1 MYLAIV
7 SKLVG
12 ESLLS
17 FYSIFVKK
25 INVALILQIWSRFFM
40 YVAISA
46 FFVDWGFI
54 YKLITSTYG
63 ILLSVTTIL
72 HVYFSYRS
80 FQLLDSGVATT
91 LYYIY
96 PIIILLL
103 YGKSLSPIL
112 LIPLFGV
119 YLIANDFNN
128 SKDTVKEPYK
138 NNTDN
143 SDNTENSDKTDNT
156 DNTDNTDSI
165 IKNDTK
171 VKENFWNEGIIAAFI
186 AALTEAFI
194 FYFVKNI
201 KTLNNWNHIF
211 LSYFIG
217 ASVLTPYLWKN
228 IINME
233 LYSGLSVSLGVNAF
247 IGLFGYYLRFYAI
260 SRLDT
265 YIYAILSYFGIVM
278 SYVYGVV
285 LNNDTITVQKIIGT
299 LCIVLTN
306 LYMLKKI

>member
-25 INVALILQIWSRFFM
+25 INVDLILQIWSRFFM

-46 FFVDWGFI
+46 CFVDWSFI
-54 YKLITSTYG
+54 YKSILSTYG
-63 ILLSVTTIL
+63 LLLSFTTIL

-96 PIIILLL
+96 PIIILLF
-103 YGKSLSPIL
+103 YGIPLTPIL

-119 YLIANDFNN
+119 YLIAND
-128 SKDTVKEPYK
+128 SKKELYK
-138 NNTDN
+138 NNPD
-143 SDNTENSDKTDNT
+143 SRK
-156 DNTDNTDSI
+156 DSI

-228 IINME
+228 IINMK

-265 YIYAILSYFGIVM
+265 YIYAVLSYFGIVM

-285 LNNDTITVQKIIGT
+285 FNNDKITMQKIIGT

-306 LYMLKKI
+306 LYMLKKHRMF

>member
-25 INVALILQIWSRFFM
+25 INVELILQIWSRFFM

-46 FFVDWGFI
+46 FFVDWVFI
-54 YKLITSTYG
+54 YKSILSTYG
-63 ILLSVTTIL
+63 LLLSLTTIL

-103 YGKSLSPIL
+103 YGIPLTPIL

-119 YLIANDFNN
+119 YLIAND
-128 SKDTVKEPYK
+128 SKKELYK
-138 NNTDN
+138 NNLDSRKN
-143 SDNTENSDKTDNT
+143 
-156 DNTDNTDSI
+156 SI
-165 IKNDTK
+165 IKNDTT
-171 VKENFWNEGIIAAFI
+171 VKEHFWNEGIIAAFI

-228 IINME
+228 IINMQ
-233 LYSGLSVSLGVNAF
+233 LYSGLSLSLAVNAF

-285 LNNDTITVQKIIGT
+285 LNNDKITVQKIIGT

-306 LYMLKKI
+306 LYMLKERRIDL

>member
-1 MYLAIV
+1 MYSAIV

-17 FYSIFVKK
+17 FYPIFVKK
-25 INVALILQIWSRFFM
+25 INVSLILQIWSRFFI
-40 YVAISA
+40 YVVLSA

-54 YKLITSTYG
+54 YKSITSTYG

-91 LYYIY
+91 LYYTY

-103 YGKSLSPIL
+103 YSKSLSPIL

-119 YLIANDFNN
+119 YLIANDSNN
-128 SKDTVKEPYK
+128 SKDIEKEPYK

-143 SDNTENSDKTDNT
+143 SDKTN
-156 DNTDNTDSI
+156 DSI

-171 VKENFWNEGIIAAFI
+171 VKEHFWNEGIIAAFI

-201 KTLNNWNHIF
+201 KTLNNWNHLF

-228 IINME
+228 IINMK
-233 LYSGLSVSLGVNAF
+233 LYGGLSLSLAVNSF

-278 SYVYGVV
+278 SYVYGVL
-285 LNNDTITVQKIIGT
+285 LNNDKITLQKIIGT

-306 LYMLKKI
+306 LYMLKKL

>member
-1 MYLAIV
+1 MYSEII
-7 SKLVG
+7 SKLLG

-25 INVALILQIWSRFFM
+25 INVDLILQVWSRFFA
-40 YVAISA
+40 YVVISSV
-46 FFVDWGFI
+46 FVEWGFI
-54 YKLITSTYG
+54 YKSILSSYG
-63 ILLSVTTIL
+63 ILLSCATL
-72 HVYFSYRS
+72 AHVYTSYRS

-91 LYYIY
+91 IFYIY

-103 YGKSLSPIL
+103 SGTSLSPIL

-128 SKDTVKEPYK
+128 SKETYQNNELHKKDDDVIKK
-138 NNTDN
+138 NTQM
-143 SDNTENSDKTDNT
+143 
-156 DNTDNTDSI
+156 
-165 IKNDTK
+165 
-171 VKENFWNEGIIAAFI
+171 KENFWNEGIFMAIM
-186 AALTEAFI
+186 AALTEAII

-201 KTLNNWNHIF
+201 KTMNNWNHLF

-217 ASVLTPYLWKN
+217 AIVLTPYLWKN

-233 LYSGLSVSLGVNAF
+233 LYGGVSLSLAVNAF

-278 SYVYGVV
+278 SYVYGVF
-285 LNNDTITVQKIIGT
+285 LNNDKITIQKIIGT

-306 LYMLKKI
+306 LYILQ

>member
-1 MYLAIV
+1 MYLAV
-7 SKLVG
+7 FSKLLG

-25 INVALILQIWSRFFM
+25 RNVALILQIWSRFFM
-40 YVAISA
+40 YVIISG

-54 YKLITSTYG
+54 YKSITSTYG
-63 ILLSVTTIL
+63 LLLSVTTIL

-96 PIIILLL
+96 PIIILLI
-103 YGKSLSPIL
+103 YGISISPIL

-128 SKDTVKEPYK
+128 QKDTKKEPYK
-138 NNTDN
+138 NTSDN
-143 SDNTENSDKTDNT
+143 SDNTD
-156 DNTDNTDSI
+156 DSI

-171 VKENFWNEGIIAAFI
+171 VKEHFWNEGIIAAFI

-201 KTLNNWNHIF
+201 KTLNNWNHLF

-217 ASVLTPYLWKN
+217 ASILTPYLWKN
-228 IINME
+228 IINMQ
-233 LYSGLSVSLGVNAF
+233 LYSGLSVSLAVNAF

-265 YIYAILSYFGIVM
+265 YIYAVLTYFGIVM

-285 LNNDTITVQKIIGT
+285 LNNDKITMQKIIGT

-306 LYMLKKI
+306 LYMLRTRDMSPQRPR

>member
-25 INVALILQIWSRFFM
+25 INVDLILQIWSRFFM

-46 FFVDWGFI
+46 CFVDWVFI
-54 YKLITSTYG
+54 YKTIASTYG
-63 ILLSVTTIL
+63 LLLSFTTIL

-91 LYYIY
+91 LYYVY

-103 YGKSLSPIL
+103 YGIPLTPIL

-128 SKDTVKEPYK
+128 SKVLVKESYK
-138 NNTDN
+138 NND
-143 SDNTENSDKTDNT
+143 DNTS
-156 DNTDNTDSI
+156 DSI

-171 VKENFWNEGIIAAFI
+171 VKEHFWNEGIIAAFI
-186 AALTEAFI
+186 AALTEAII

-201 KTLNNWNHIF
+201 KTLNNWNHLF

-228 IINME
+228 IINIK
-233 LYSGLSVSLGVNAF
+233 LYSGLSVSLAVNAF

-260 SRLDT
+260 TRLDT
-265 YIYAILSYFGIVM
+265 YIYAVLSYFGIVM

-285 LNNDTITVQKIIGT
+285 LNNDKITMQKIIGT

-306 LYMLKKI
+306 LYMLRTRGMSPQRPR

>member
-1 MYLAIV
+1 MYVAIV

-40 YVAISA
+40 YVVISA
-46 FFVDWGFI
+46 FFVDWVFI
-54 YKLITSTYG
+54 YKSITSTYG
-63 ILLSVTTIL
+63 VLLSVTTIL

-103 YGKSLSPIL
+103 YGIPLSPIL

-128 SKDTVKEPYK
+128 SKDIVKESYK
-138 NNTDN
+138 NNTY
-143 SDNTENSDKTDNT
+143 NT
-156 DNTDNTDSI
+156 DNTDSKDDSI
-165 IKNDTK
+165 IKNDTN
-171 VKENFWNEGIIAAFI
+171 VKEHFWNEGIIAAFI

-194 FYFVKNI
+194 FYFIKNI

-228 IINME
+228 IINMK

-265 YIYAILSYFGIVM
+265 YIYAVLSYFGIVM
-278 SYVYGVV
+278 SYIYGVV
-285 LNNDTITVQKIIGT
+285 LNNDKITMQKIIGT

-306 LYMLKKI
+306 LYMLKKQ

>member
-1 MYLAIV
+1 MYVAIV

-25 INVALILQIWSRFFM
+25 INVELILQIWSRFFM
-40 YVAISA
+40 YVVISA
-46 FFVDWGFI
+46 FFVDWVFI
-54 YKLITSTYG
+54 YKSITSTYG
-63 ILLSVTTIL
+63 LLLSVTTIL

-103 YGKSLSPIL
+103 YGISLSPIL

-128 SKDTVKEPYK
+128 SKDTEKEPYK

-143 SDNTENSDKTDNT
+143 TNNT
-156 DNTDNTDSI
+156 DRTDDSI
-165 IKNDTK
+165 IKNDTT
-171 VKENFWNEGIIAAFI
+171 VKEHFWNEGIIAAFI

-194 FYFVKNI
+194 FYFIKNI
-201 KTLNNWNHIF
+201 KTLNNWNHLF

-217 ASVLTPYLWKN
+217 AIVLTPYLWKT

-233 LYSGLSVSLGVNAF
+233 LYGGLSLSLAVNAF

-265 YIYAILSYFGIVM
+265 YIYAVLSYFGIVM

-285 LNNDTITVQKIIGT
+285 LNNDKITVQKIIGT

-306 LYMLKKI
+306 LYMLKKH

>member
-1 MYLAIV
+1 MFSAIV

-46 FFVDWGFI
+46 FLVDWVFI
-54 YKLITSTYG
+54 YKSITSTYG

-96 PIIILLL
+96 PIIILVL

-128 SKDTVKEPYK
+128 SKNTEKEPYK
-138 NNTDN
+138 NNTD
-143 SDNTENSDKTDNT
+143 K
-156 DNTDNTDSI
+156 TDNTDSI

-171 VKENFWNEGIIAAFI
+171 VKENFWNEGIISAFI

-201 KTLNNWNHIF
+201 KTLNNWNHLF

-228 IINME
+228 IINMQ
-233 LYSGLSVSLGVNAF
+233 LYSGLSVSLAVNAF
-247 IGLFGYYLRFYAI
+247 IGLFCYYLRFYAI

-285 LNNDTITVQKIIGT
+285 LNNDKITMQKIIGT
-299 LCIVLTN
+299 LCIVFAN
-306 LYMLKKI
+306 LYIY

>member
-1 MYLAIV
+1 MYSEII
-7 SKLVG
+7 SKLLG

-25 INVALILQIWSRFFM
+25 INVDLILQVWSRFFA
-40 YVAISA
+40 YVVISSV
-46 FFVDWGFI
+46 FVDWGFI
-54 YKLITSTYG
+54 YKSILSSYG
-63 ILLSVTTIL
+63 ILLSCATL
-72 HVYFSYRS
+72 AHVYTSYRS

-91 LYYIY
+91 IFYIY

-103 YGKSLSPIL
+103 SGTSLSPIL

-128 SKDTVKEPYK
+128 SKETYQNNELHKKDDDVIKK
-138 NNTDN
+138 NTQM
-143 SDNTENSDKTDNT
+143 
-156 DNTDNTDSI
+156 
-165 IKNDTK
+165 
-171 VKENFWNEGIIAAFI
+171 KENFWNEGVFMAIM
-186 AALTEAFI
+186 AALTEAII

-201 KTLNNWNHIF
+201 KTMNNWNHLF

-217 ASVLTPYLWKN
+217 AIVLTPYLWKN

-233 LYSGLSVSLGVNAF
+233 LYGGVSLSLAVNAF
-247 IGLFGYYLRFYAI
+247 IGLVGYYLRFYAI

-265 YIYAILSYFGIVM
+265 YIYAVLSYFGIVM
-278 SYVYGVV
+278 SYVYGVF
-285 LNNDTITVQKIIGT
+285 LNNDKITIQKIIGT

-306 LYMLKKI
+306 LYILQ

>member
-1 MYLAIV
+1 MYLAV
-7 SKLVG
+7 FSKLLG

-46 FFVDWGFI
+46 CFVDWVFI
-54 YKLITSTYG
+54 YKSITSTYG
-63 ILLSVTTIL
+63 LLLSLTTIL

-96 PIIILLL
+96 PIIILLI
-103 YGKSLSPIL
+103 YGISISPIL

-128 SKDTVKEPYK
+128 PKDTVKEPYK

-143 SDNTENSDKTDNT
+143 TDNS
-156 DNTDNTDSI
+156 DSI

-201 KTLNNWNHIF
+201 KTLNNWNHLF

-228 IINME
+228 IINMQ
-233 LYSGLSVSLGVNAF
+233 LYSGLSVSLAVNAF

-265 YIYAILSYFGIVM
+265 YIYAILTYFGIVM

-285 LNNDTITVQKIIGT
+285 LNNDKITMQKIIGT

-306 LYMLKKI
+306 LYILKTRDMSPQRPR

>member
-25 INVALILQIWSRFFM
+25 INVDLILQIWSRFFM

-46 FFVDWGFI
+46 FFVDWVFI
-54 YKLITSTYG
+54 YKSITSTYG
-63 ILLSVTTIL
+63 LLLSFTTIL

-96 PIIILLL
+96 PIIILLF
-103 YGKSLSPIL
+103 YGIPLTPIL

-128 SKDTVKEPYK
+128 SKDTKKEPYK
-138 NNTDN
+138 NTSDN
-143 SDNTENSDKTDNT
+143 SDNTD
-156 DNTDNTDSI
+156 DSI
-165 IKNDTK
+165 IKNDTT
-171 VKENFWNEGIIAAFI
+171 VKEHFWNEGIIVAFI
-186 AALTEAFI
+186 AALTEAII

-201 KTLNNWNHIF
+201 KTLNNWNHLF

-228 IINME
+228 IINIE
-233 LYSGLSVSLGVNAF
+233 LYSGLSVSLAVNAF

-265 YIYAILSYFGIVM
+265 YIYAVLSYFGIVM

-285 LNNDTITVQKIIGT
+285 FNNDKITMQKIIGT

-306 LYMLKKI
+306 LYMLKKRNIPV

>member
-25 INVALILQIWSRFFM
+25 INVDLILQIWSRFFM

-46 FFVDWGFI
+46 FFVDWVFI
-54 YKLITSTYG
+54 YKTITSTYG
-63 ILLSVTTIL
+63 LLLSFTTIL

-96 PIIILLL
+96 PIIILLF
-103 YGKSLSPIL
+103 YGIPLTPTL
-112 LIPLFGV
+112 LVPLFGV

-128 SKDTVKEPYK
+128 SKDTKKESY
-138 NNTDN
+138 TDN
-143 SDNTENSDKTDNT
+143 ADKTD
-156 DNTDNTDSI
+156 DSI

-186 AALTEAFI
+186 AALTEALI

-201 KTLNNWNHIF
+201 KTLNNWNHLF

-217 ASVLTPYLWKN
+217 ASVLTTYLWKN
-228 IINME
+228 IINIE
-233 LYSGLSVSLGVNAF
+233 LHSGLSVSLAVNAF

-265 YIYAILSYFGIVM
+265 YIYAVLSYFGIVM

-285 LNNDTITVQKIIGT
+285 LNNDKITMQKIIGT

-306 LYMLKKI
+306 LYMLKKRGMPVQTKH